1 MLKDANSA
9 HNANNIRYAAGGN
22 SKQEAQ
28 LSLRDRA
35 TRACHLKSCKLLH
48 KRRRL
53 AFEQL

>member
-28 LSLRDRA
+28 LSLRDCA